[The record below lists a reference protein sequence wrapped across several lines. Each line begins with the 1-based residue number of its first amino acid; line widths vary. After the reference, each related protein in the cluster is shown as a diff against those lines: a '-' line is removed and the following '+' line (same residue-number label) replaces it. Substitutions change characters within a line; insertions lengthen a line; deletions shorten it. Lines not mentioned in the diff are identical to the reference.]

1 MTFNVS
7 HFRNQKIHEI
17 PVEFKTSFD
26 SPWKG
31 VVLIRIQYVHNE
43 EQLFTEILTS
53 CQNKEALIQDA
64 IKILERQKDRL
75 VDRSSKDKNFVF
87 DGPSREDSRVLGA
100 AFYSNASGISEH
112 DKTPLIDDRR
122 QMLSQQYSMR
132 VTAQNH
138 KVLVEISIDTLCI
151 K

>member
-64 IKILERQKDRL
+64 IKIL

-112 DKTPLIDDRR
+112 DKTPLIDDPR

-138 KVLVEISIDTLCI
+138 KVLVKISIDTLCI